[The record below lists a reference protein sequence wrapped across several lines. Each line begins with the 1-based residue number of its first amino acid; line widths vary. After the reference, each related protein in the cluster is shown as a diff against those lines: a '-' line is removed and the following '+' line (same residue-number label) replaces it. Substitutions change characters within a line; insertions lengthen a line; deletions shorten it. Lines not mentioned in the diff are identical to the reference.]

1 MHWERERESSFGSLG
16 LGKDKKSSLF
26 FGEVEKNFQVWF
38 SWFPVHFF
46 SIFEICALMLKIIF
60 FFFFTLVMVW
70 VWITC
75 GMVFEFSPFHT
86 IPLSSLLCLDV
97 VCWVIEKSLPNH
109 ICLLEEIDHLYIMDR
124 DHRNSNSIIT
134 IFLFWYPLSYGLGP
148 LILIS
153 TFWFWELGG

>member
-1 MHWERERESSFGSLG
+1 MLLHC
-16 LGKDKKSSLF
+16 
-26 FGEVEKNFQVWF
+26 EKVKIFVWVKYF
-38 SWFPVHFF
+38 LLVLWQ
-46 SIFEICALMLKIIF
+46 KIIVVF
-60 FFFFTLVMVW
+60 I
-70 VWITC
+70 WIDGRVCVLELLFCWQVEEEAHTC
-75 GMVFEFSPFHT
+75 GMVFELSPFHT

-124 DHRNSNSIIT
+124 DHINSNNIIT
-134 IFLFWYPLSYGLGP
+134 IFLFWYPFSYGLGP